1 MDYTDESIQ
10 GVSKLK
16 RLLHLAVLMLAILC
30 WPGSVLYGQGSGRPV
45 YVFGPGDQLS
55 IRIPE
60 VEEIHE
66 KPMRIDEAG
75 DINLALL
82 GRLHASGLSVSQLE
96 AALNEKLKKLVI
108 QPAAVVTIMEMK
120 SQPVTVAGMVRSPG
134 IVQLQGSKS
143 LLEVLS
149 LAGGLAPEAG
159 YRIQITRPI
168 GSGPLAIEGSH
179 PDPSGKYLV
188 GDITYKGLL
197 DGTNPAGN
205 IQIVANDLI
214 TVPKADIIYVIGD
227 VHRPG
232 GFALA
237 DNEKVSALQALAM
250 AEGTLVTAAPRR
262 ASIKRLGKDNQRV
275 EIAVDLAKVMDSK
288 AADINLQP
296 NDILII
302 PSSAAKRA
310 STRVLETLLQLG
322 TGIAIYRR

>member
-1 MDYTDESIQ
+1 
-10 GVSKLK
+10 
-16 RLLHLAVLMLAILC
+16 LLHFAALTLTLFGLTDSAV
-30 WPGSVLYGQGSGRPV
+30 YGQGSGRPA

-60 VEEIHE
+60 VEELHD

-82 GRLHASGLSVSQLE
+82 GRLHASGLTVSQLE
-96 AALNEKLKKLVI
+96 TALNEKLKKLVI

-120 SQPVTVAGMVRSPG
+120 SQPVAVAGMVRSPG

-159 YRIQITRPI
+159 YRIQITRHVE
-168 GSGPLAIEGSH
+168 SGPLPIEGSH
-179 PDPSGKYLV
+179 ADATGKYLV

-197 DGTNPAGN
+197 DGTNPGGN
-205 IQIVANDLI
+205 IQIVADDLI
-214 TVPKADIIYVIGD
+214 TVPKAAIVYVIGD

-237 DNEKVSALQALAM
+237 DNETVSALQALAM

-262 ASIKRLGKDNQRV
+262 ASIKRMGKDNQRV

-288 AADINLQP
+288 AADINLLP